1 MARPPSI
8 DEADLLDLL
17 VSVFREKGFDGTAI
31 GDLSAVSGLQRASL
45 YHRFPDGKEQM
56 ADVVLAKVGKRFL
69 WILEPMR
76 EERDVAEGV
85 EETARRLGDFYGAG
99 ALSCVLDTM
108 TLAGTPE
115 KIREHARA
123 LARTW
128 IDAMA
133 EASRRA
139 GRPADEATRAAKDAF
154 LRIEGALVLARVTG
168 DTEVFAETVALLPG
182 ILLPGPEEG

>member
-31 GDLSAVSGLQRASL
+31 GDLSAASGLQRASL

-56 ADVVLAKVGKRFL
+56 ADAVLAKVGKRFL

-76 EERDVAEGV
+76 DDEDLARGMG
-85 EETARRLGDFYGAG
+85 ETARRLGDFYGAG

-115 KIREHARA
+115 KVREHARS
-123 LARTW
+123 LAKTW
-128 IDAMA
+128 IDVMTD
-133 EASRRA
+133 ASRRA
-139 GRPADEATRAAKDAF
+139 GLLPDEAVRAAKDAF

-168 DTEVFAETVALLPG
+168 DTEVFDETVALLPS
-182 ILLPGPEEG
+182 ILTSGPREE